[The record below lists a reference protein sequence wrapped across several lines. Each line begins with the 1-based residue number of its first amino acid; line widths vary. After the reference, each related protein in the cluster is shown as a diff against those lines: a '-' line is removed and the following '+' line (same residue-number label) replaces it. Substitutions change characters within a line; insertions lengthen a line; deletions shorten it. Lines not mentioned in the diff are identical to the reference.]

1 MINPNPDEKQF
12 LALAERKLSG
22 KANADESS
30 CLAKCVQE
38 NEAYRTAFEHMQ
50 ALQQTERNDQFLQ
63 TAIRV
68 LCGTATPTE
77 SGEIRAL
84 EKDDPQLWQK
94 FQFMRAVV
102 KGIARAANVKDDIIP
117 EPMPER
123 VRLALAAKLR
133 DVNKERAD

>member
-12 LALAERKLSG
+12 LTLAERKLSG
-22 KANADESS
+22 KATSDESS
-30 CLAKCVQE
+30 CLARCVQE
-38 NEAYRTAFEHMQ
+38 NEAYRATFEHMQ

-63 TAIRV
+63 IAIRV
-68 LCGTATPTE
+68 LCGTATPKE
-77 SGEIRAL
+77 SGKIRAL
-84 EKDDPQLWQK
+84 EKNDPQLWQK

-102 KGIARAANVKDDIIP
+102 KGIARAANVKDDIKP

-133 DVNKERAD
+133 DVKRERAD